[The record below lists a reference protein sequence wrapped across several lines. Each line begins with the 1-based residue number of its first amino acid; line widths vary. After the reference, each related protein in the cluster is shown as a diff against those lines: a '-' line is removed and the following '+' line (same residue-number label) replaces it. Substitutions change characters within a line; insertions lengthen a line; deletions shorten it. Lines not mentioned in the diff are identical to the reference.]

1 MEAQDLRKTLEEL
14 DKKFSSSD
22 WYKSLDDRKVAELK
36 FHNRDRDKK
45 LVASLPQDSY
55 EMLHGNK
62 KFYTTVETS
71 VKYVEEWIKSNVRG
85 KVFLDYACGNGAN
98 AIKAAQLGAALS
110 IGLDISDVSVRNA
123 REQAKE
129 LGLDANTFFIQ
140 GDCENTGLP
149 NESVEVIICSGML
162 HHLDLSFAF
171 PELRRILKPGG
182 VILCVEALDYN
193 PVIKLYRIL
202 TPSMRTDWEK
212 KHILSLKDITFAKKF
227 FDIGEVKYWHMFSIG
242 AAYIKNEALK
252 KGFLSIFNGVD
263 EFLTRVPGLQL
274 LAWQF
279 TFELK
284 KPR

>member
-1 MEAQDLRKTLEEL
+1 MEAQELRKTLEDL

-22 WYKSLDDRKVAELK
+22 WYKSLDARKVVELE
-36 FHNRDRDKK
+36 FHNRDRNKK
-45 LVASLPQDSY
+45 IVENLPQDAY

-62 KFYTTVETS
+62 KFYTTVESST
-71 VKYVEEWIKSNVRG
+71 KYVEEWIKNNVRG

-98 AIKAAQLGAALS
+98 AIKAAQLGAGLA
-110 IGLDISDVSVRNA
+110 IGIDISDISIKNA

-129 LGLDANTFFIQ
+129 LGLDANSFFIQ

-149 NESVEVIICSGML
+149 NESVDVIICSGML

-193 PVIKLYRIL
+193 PIIKLYRML

-227 FDIGEVKYWHMFSIG
+227 FEIGDMKFWHMFSIA
-242 AAYIKNEALK
+242 AAYIKNEPLK
-252 KGFLSIFNGVD
+252 KSFLSIFNGVD
-263 EFLTRVPGLQL
+263 GVLTRLPGIQL